1 MKEAPVKRLNIRIMS
16 SMDGLEPHVY
26 EGKTGGTN
34 LAFCCT
40 ISRMKSS
47 FLLAICLAASAA
59 AQTTADN
66 VKPAAPAATES
77 VTAPKVNEPLLAAR
91 AMMKKGKLTDAAAAF
106 KALVEK
112 DPTLA
117 EAHAGLVRC
126 LLSANQLDEAD
137 GAAKKALAALPSSA
151 VVHAA
156 VGDVAFRA
164 GNFADAE
171 KEYRAALKIDT
182 NSARAIYGMGRMLH
196 MVSLNK
202 RAKENFAR
210 AHQLDPEDSQITRGW
225 LNTLPYS
232 EQLEQLKKMDIDAD
246 EKANRQRL
254 LTALSA
260 KKPWVLASEIK
271 PMEIKMPH
279 YGRKV
284 EYTYDID
291 RNPTTIS
298 KGYGLQVK
306 FNDRVSAEL
315 LLDTGAGGITIG
327 RKLAERAG
335 AIKIADTWIGGIGD
349 KGAVESYE
357 AWIDKI
363 NIGGVE
369 FHNCVVTV
377 SSKNNVADEAGL
389 IGTDVFD
396 EFLITLDFHE
406 QRMLL
411 APLPKNPAASPDEKW
426 QDRYIAPEMQG
437 FTKFYRFYHD
447 IVVPVVVNDKATG
460 NFILDTGAELNS
472 MSKRLAAQVTKATAE
487 DEYRIHG
494 VSGSVQQVL
503 TGQKAILQFAKMRI
517 ESHDLPVF
525 SLDNHSANEG
535 TEIAGFIGIK
545 VLVQMK
551 MTIDYRDGLVN
562 LEVYEFKKA
571 RE

>member
-1 MKEAPVKRLNIRIMS
+1 MW
-16 SMDGLEPHVY
+16 
-26 EGKTGGTN
+26 
-34 LAFCCT
+34 
-40 ISRMKSS
+40 RMKSS
-47 FLLAICLAASAA
+47 LLLAICLAASAT

-66 VKPAAPAATES
+66 IKPASPAGAES

-91 AMMKKGKLTDAAAAF
+91 ALMKKGKLTDAAAAF

-117 EAHAGLVRC
+117 DAHVGLVHC
-126 LLSANQLDEAD
+126 LLSSNQLEEAD
-137 GAAKKALAALPSSA
+137 GAAKKALAALPASA

-156 VGDVAFRA
+156 VGDVAFRS
-164 GNFADAE
+164 GNFGDAE
-171 KEYRAALKIDT
+171 KEYRAALKIDS
-182 NSARAIYGMGRMLH
+182 NSARALYGMGRMFH

-202 RAKENFAR
+202 KAKETFAL
-210 AHQLDPEDSQITRGW
+210 AHQRDPEDGQITRSW
-225 LNTLPYS
+225 LNTLPYA
-232 EQLEQLKKMDIDAD
+232 EQLEQLKMMDLDPD
-246 EKANRQRL
+246 EKSNRHRL
-254 LTALSA
+254 LAALAA
-260 KKPWVLASEIK
+260 KKPWVLATEIK

-284 EYTYDID
+284 EYTNDID
-291 RNPTTIS
+291 RSTATIS
-298 KGYGLQVK
+298 KGFGLQVK
-306 FNDRVSAEL
+306 FNDRASADL

-335 AIKIADTWIGGIGD
+335 AVKIADTWIGGIGD
-349 KGAVESYE
+349 KGGVESYE

-363 NIGGVE
+363 NIGGLE
-369 FHNCVVTV
+369 FHNCLVTV
-377 SSKNNVADEAGL
+377 SSKNDILDDAGL
-389 IGTDVFD
+389 IGADVFD
-396 EFLITLDFHE
+396 QFLITLDFRN

-411 APLPKNPAASPDEKW
+411 APLPKNPSAGPEDDKW

-447 IVVPVVVNDKATG
+447 MVVPVVVNDKATG

-472 MSKRLAAQVTKATAE
+472 MSKRLAAQVTKATAD

-525 SLDNHSANEG
+525 SLDNTSANEG
-535 TEIAGFIGIK
+535 TEIAGLIGIK

>member
-1 MKEAPVKRLNIRIMS
+1 MW
-16 SMDGLEPHVY
+16 
-26 EGKTGGTN
+26 
-34 LAFCCT
+34 
-40 ISRMKSS
+40 RMNPR
-47 FLLAICLAASAA
+47 FLLAICLTASAA

-66 VKPAAPAATES
+66 VKPAPPVATDSVAPAGVAPAA
-77 VTAPKVNEPLLAAR
+77 VNEPLLAAR
-91 AMMKKGKLTDAAAAF
+91 ALLKKGQLKDAAAAF

-112 DPTLA
+112 NPTLA
-117 EAHAGLVRC
+117 DAHAGLIRC
-126 LLSANQLDEAD
+126 LLRSNQLDEAD
-137 GAAKKALAALPSSA
+137 GAAKKAVAALPSSA
-151 VVHAA
+151 LVHAA

-164 GNFADAE
+164 GNFGDAE
-171 KEYRAALKIDT
+171 KEYRAALKIDA
-182 NSARAIYGMGRMLH
+182 NSARAVYGMGRMLH
-196 MVSLNK
+196 MVSMNK

-210 AHQLDPEDSQITRGW
+210 AHQLDPEDGEITRHW
-225 LNTLPYS
+225 LDTLPYA
-232 EQLEQLKKMDIDAD
+232 EQLDQLKKMDADPD
-246 EKANRQRL
+246 EKANSNRY
-254 LTALSA
+254 LTALA
-260 KKPWVLASEIK
+260 GKKPWVLVTEIK
-271 PMEIKMPH
+271 PTEIKMPQ

-284 EYTYDID
+284 DYVYDVD
-291 RNPTTIS
+291 RGPKTIS

-306 FNDRVSAEL
+306 FNDRASAEL

-335 AIKIADTWIGGIGD
+335 AVKISDTWIGGIGD

-363 NIGGVE
+363 NIGGLE

-377 SSKNNVADEAGL
+377 SSKNNIADEAGL

-396 EFLITLDFHE
+396 KFLITLDFHE
-406 QRMLL
+406 QRVLL
-411 APLPKNPAASPDEKW
+411 APLPKNPAGSEDDRW

-460 NFILDTGAELNS
+460 NFILDTGSEFTTISA
-472 MSKRLAAQVTKATAE
+472 KLAPKVTKASA
-487 DEYRIHG
+487 DGDYSIHG
-494 VSGSVQQVL
+494 VSGRVQEVL

-525 SLDNHSANEG
+525 SFDNTSASEG
-535 TEIAGFIGIK
+535 TEIAGLIGIK

-562 LEVYEFKKA
+562 LEVYEFRKA

>member
-1 MKEAPVKRLNIRIMS
+1 
-16 SMDGLEPHVY
+16 
-26 EGKTGGTN
+26 
-34 LAFCCT
+34 
-40 ISRMKSS
+40 MKSS
-47 FLLAICLAASAA
+47 FLLVICLAASAA

-66 VKPAAPAATES
+66 VKPAAPAVAES

-91 AMMKKGKLTDAAAAF
+91 ALMKKGKLTDAAAAF
-106 KALVEK
+106 KGLVEK
-112 DPTLA
+112 DPTL
-117 EAHAGLVRC
+117 EDAHAGLVRC
-126 LLSANQLDEAD
+126 LLSGNQLDEAD

-151 VVHAA
+151 MVHAA
-156 VGDVAFRA
+156 AGDVAFRS

-182 NSARAIYGMGRMLH
+182 NSARAVYGMGRMFH

-202 RAKENFAR
+202 KAKETFAL
-210 AHQLDPEDSQITRGW
+210 AHKLDPEDSQITRRW
-225 LNTLPYS
+225 LDTLSYS

-254 LTALSA
+254 LTALAA

-284 EYTYDID
+284 EYSNDID
-291 RNPTTIS
+291 RDTTTIS
-298 KGYGLQVK
+298 KGFGLQVK
-306 FNDRVSAEL
+306 FNDRASADL

-335 AIKIADTWIGGIGD
+335 AVKIADTWIGGIGD
-349 KGAVESYE
+349 KGGVESYE

-363 NIGGVE
+363 NIGGLE

-377 SSKNNVADEAGL
+377 SSKNDIIDDAGL
-389 IGTDVFD
+389 IGPDVFD
-396 EFLITLDFHE
+396 QFLITLDFHE

-411 APLPKNPAASPDEKW
+411 APLPKNPSAGAEDDEW

-447 IVVPVVVNDKATG
+447 MVVPVVVNDKASG
-460 NFILDTGAELNS
+460 NFILDTGAEFNS

-487 DEYRIHG
+487 DEYRIRG
-494 VSGSVQQVL
+494 VSGNVQQVL

-525 SLDNHSANEG
+525 STDNISASEG

-562 LEVYEFKKA
+562 LAVYEFKKA

>member
-1 MKEAPVKRLNIRIMS
+1 MW
-16 SMDGLEPHVY
+16 
-26 EGKTGGTN
+26 
-34 LAFCCT
+34 
-40 ISRMKSS
+40 RMK
-47 FLLAICLAASAA
+47 FHLLLVLCLAASAT
-59 AQTTADN
+59 AQITADN
-66 VKPAAPAATES
+66 VKPAAPATAES

-91 AMMKKGKLTDAAAAF
+91 ALMKKGQLKDAVAAF
-106 KALVEK
+106 KALVDK

-126 LLSANQLDEAD
+126 LLSTNQVEEAD
-137 GAAKKALAALPSSA
+137 GAARKALAALPSSA

-156 VGDVAFRA
+156 VGDVAFRS
-164 GNFADAE
+164 GNFGDAE
-171 KEYRAALKIDT
+171 KEYRAALKIDA
-182 NSARAIYGMGRMLH
+182 NSAHAVYGMGRMLH

-210 AHQLDPEDSQITRGW
+210 AHQLDPEDGQITRGW
-225 LNTLPYS
+225 LNTLPYT
-232 EQLEQLKKMDIDAD
+232 EQLEQLKKMDLDAD

-254 LTALSA
+254 LTALA
-260 KKPWVLASEIK
+260 EKKPWVLASEIK

-291 RNPTTIS
+291 RGPATVS

-306 FNDRVSAEL
+306 FNDRVSADL

-335 AIKIADTWIGGIGD
+335 AIKISDTWIGGVGD
-349 KGAVESYE
+349 KGGIESYE
-357 AWIDKI
+357 AWVDKI
-363 NIGGVE
+363 NIGSVE

-377 SSKNNVADEAGL
+377 SSKNNIIDDAGL
-389 IGTDVFD
+389 IGPDVFD
-396 EFLITLDFHE
+396 KFLITLDFHNE
-406 QRMLL
+406 RMLL
-411 APLPKNPAASPDEKW
+411 APLPKNPGASDGDDEW
-426 QDRYIAPEMQG
+426 QDRYIAPEMQS

-447 IVVPVVVNDKATG
+447 MVVPVVVNDKATG
-460 NFILDTGAELNS
+460 NFILDTGAELNI
-472 MSKRLAAQVTKATAE
+472 MSKRLASQVTKATA
-487 DEYRIHG
+487 DDDYRITG
-494 VSGSVQQVL
+494 VSGNVQQVL

-517 ESHDLPVF
+517 ESHDLPVL
-525 SLDNHSANEG
+525 SLDNTSAAEG
-535 TEIAGFIGIK
+535 TEIAGLIGIK

>member
-1 MKEAPVKRLNIRIMS
+1 MW
-16 SMDGLEPHVY
+16 
-26 EGKTGGTN
+26 
-34 LAFCCT
+34 
-40 ISRMKSS
+40 RMKVR
-47 FLLAICLAASAA
+47 FFLAIFLAASAT

-66 VKPAAPAATES
+66 VKPAAPAAAES
-77 VTAPKVNEPLLAAR
+77 ITAPKVNEPLLAAR
-91 AMMKKGKLTDAAAAF
+91 ALMKKGKLTDAAAAF

-117 EAHAGLVRC
+117 DAHAGLVRC
-126 LLSANQLDEAD
+126 LLSSNQVEEAD
-137 GAAKKALAALPSSA
+137 GAAKKALAALPASA

-156 VGDVAFRA
+156 VGDVAFRS

-171 KEYRAALKIDT
+171 KEYRAALKIDA
-182 NSARAIYGMGRMLH
+182 NSARAVYGMGRMFH

-202 RAKENFAR
+202 KAKETFVL
-210 AHQLDPEDSQITRGW
+210 AHQLDPEDSQITRDW
-225 LNTLPYS
+225 LNTLPYA
-232 EQLEQLKKMDIDAD
+232 EQLEQLKKMDLDAD

-254 LTALSA
+254 LTALSG

-284 EYTYDID
+284 EYSYDID
-291 RNPTTIS
+291 RSPATIS
-298 KGYGLQVK
+298 KGYGLLVK
-306 FNDRVSAEL
+306 FNDRASAEL

-335 AIKIADTWIGGIGD
+335 AIKISDTWIGGIGD
-349 KGAVESYE
+349 KGGVESYE

-363 NIGGVE
+363 NIGGLE

-377 SSKNNVADEAGL
+377 SSKNDIIDDAGL
-389 IGTDVFD
+389 IGPDVFD
-396 EFLITLDFHE
+396 QFLITLDFHE

-411 APLPKNPAASPDEKW
+411 APLPRNPSAGAEEDKW

-447 IVVPVVVNDKATG
+447 MVVPVVVNDKATG
-460 NFILDTGAELNS
+460 NFILDTGAELNV
-472 MSKRLAAQVTKATAE
+472 MSKRLAAQVTKATA
-487 DEYRIHG
+487 DDDYRIRG
-494 VSGSVQQVL
+494 VSGNVQQVL
-503 TGQKAILQFAKMRI
+503 TGRKAILQFAKMRI
-517 ESHDLPVF
+517 ESHDLPVL
-525 SLDNHSANEG
+525 SLDNTSAAEG
-535 TEIAGFIGIK
+535 TEIAGLIGIK